1 MASNLA
7 AFGLPERL
15 RCSSGV
21 RAACEGTQSVEEAG
35 QSLCEFFYDELID
48 PEGKR
53 ACALVRF
60 YVTQPFARL
69 PRELKE
75 FARSAAG
82 GLPIG
87 EESRCLTL
95 LATVGDEREWN
106 SRFESRG
113 HQAIPL
119 LNAAMVEKAPMIAEL
134 LKAFGLNTKDVVGN
148 LGPIVPDLGGK
159 SYGVFYVPDA
169 KGSEYIPAQTDF
181 VVPHGIK
188 SVVGCG
194 SALSSG
200 ELFAM
205 IIFAKI
211 PVTAESAERFRPL
224 ALDAKA
230 SLLRFS
236 ADDIFE

>member
-7 AFGLPERL
+7 TFGLPERL

-21 RAACEGTQSVEEAG
+21 RTACDGAHSVEEAAHG
-35 QSLCEFFYDELID
+35 LCEFFYDELIS

-60 YVTQPFARL
+60 YITQPYARL

-75 FARSAAG
+75 FARSLAG
-82 GLPIG
+82 ALPVA
-87 EESRCLTL
+87 EDSRCLTL
-95 LATVGDEREWN
+95 LGTVGDEREWN

-119 LNAAMVEKAPMIAEL
+119 LSTEIVEKAPMIAEL
-134 LKAFGLNTKDVVGN
+134 LKAFGLTPQDVVGN
-148 LGPIVPDLGGK
+148 LGPIVPNPGGK
-159 SYGVFYVPDA
+159 PYGVFHVPDA
-169 KGSEYIPAQTDF
+169 ASSEYIPAQTDF

-194 SALSSG
+194 STLASG
-200 ELFAM
+200 ELFAI
-205 IIFAKI
+205 IIFVKI
-211 PVTAESAERFRPL
+211 PVSAESAERFRPL

-230 SLLRFS
+230 SLLRFP
-236 ADDIFE
+236 ADGIFE

>member
-1 MASNLA
+1 MASNLS

-15 RCSSGV
+15 RCSSGLS
-21 RAACEGTQSVEEAG
+21 AACDSAQSVEEAA
-35 QSLCEFFYDELID
+35 QSLCEFFYDELVG
-48 PEGKR
+48 PSGAR

-60 YVTQPFARL
+60 YVTQPFGRL

-75 FARSAAG
+75 FARSVAT

-95 LATVGDEREWN
+95 LGTVGDKPEWN
-106 SRFESRG
+106 SRFQSRD

-119 LNAAMVEKAPMIAEL
+119 LSAELVEKAPMISQL
-134 LKAFGLNTKDVVGN
+134 LKAFGLSPRDVVGN
-148 LGPIVPDLGGK
+148 LGAVVPDLGGK
-159 SYGVFYVPDA
+159 SYGVFHVPDA
-169 KGSEYIPAQTDF
+169 AASPYIPAQINF
-181 VVPHGIK
+181 IKPQGIR

-194 SALSSG
+194 SALASG

-205 IIFAKI
+205 ILFSRVPI
-211 PVTAESAERFRPL
+211 TAETAERFRPL

-236 ADDIFE
+236 TDEIFE